1 MGVGANV
8 NANVDVC
15 ECECECGREGGCEC
29 GCERDVCG
37 DCECEF
43 YGNCF
48 LGQIRAVACPVNRMI
63 CMRSAAA
70 TKHGLVSQ
78 D

>member
-8 NANVDVC
+8 NANVDV
-15 ECECECGREGGCEC
+15 EV
-29 GCERDVCG
+29 DVNVDVSAMYG